1 MLWLAVIDRSFKLQH
16 AAQLCIYTEVFA
28 HFARTMAASS
38 IHISKYKYSSRQ
50 VRIVGAQ
57 SNPTIMA
64 RRLSSMENRK
74 RFLLISLL
82 LFSSLSVCASTRL
95 CLWQWRLPAALPAHS
110 VGHCGGCYWPD
121 LHHFFTVCFDV
132 TNVCSPLSATFDSLP
147 ISNSVLTPV
156 DVITPFWCGWSNNEM
171 SRLSLLFVLSFSGP
185 LVVMVTDR
193 GQKKKPDNQT

>member
-74 RFLLISLL
+74 PFLLISLL
-82 LFSSLSVCASTRL
+82 LFSLSLCARERVCVYGNGACPLRCRPIPLATAGAVIDPTFIIFSLSVLTSPTCVHL
-95 CLWQWRLPAALPAHS
+95 CR
-110 VGHCGGCYWPD
+110 
-121 LHHFFTVCFDV
+121 
-132 TNVCSPLSATFDSLP
+132 PLSIHYQFP
-147 ISNSVLTPV
+147 IPY
-156 DVITPFWCGWSNNEM
+156 
-171 SRLSLLFVLSFSGP
+171 
-185 LVVMVTDR
+185 
-193 GQKKKPDNQT
+193 